1 MPGHIYVDESKA
13 HGFRFVMALVDG
25 GNVETARNAMK
36 SLAARGARTFHASHE
51 SDRRRRQALRVVA
64 PLPVRFWVLEVP
76 LSPHR
81 GRARETGVKRVM
93 TLAVGLGASRVVFDL
108 DESNLSR
115 DRLAAA
121 SVLAPLDPD
130 TRPTYDHQKAATE
143 PLPWLPDLV
152 AEPHGPARDR
162 RPDRGTPLESAKP
175 GVPTVRKATRL
186 TSQG

>member
-1 MPGHIYVDESKA
+1 VPGHIYVDESKT
-13 HGFRFVMALVDG
+13 HGFRFVMALVDDG
-25 GNVETARNAMK
+25 SVETSRSAMK

-64 PLPVRFWVLEVP
+64 ALPVRFWVVEVP

-93 TLAVGLGASRVVFDL
+93 SLAVGLGASRVVFDL

-121 SVLAPLDPD
+121 SIIASLDPD
-130 TRPTYDHQKAATE
+130 TRPTYHHLHAATE
-143 PLPWLPDLV
+143 PLLWFPDLV
-152 AEPHGPARDR
+152 AWAWSKDASWRH
-162 RPDRGTPLESAKP
+162 LM
-175 GVPTVRKATRL
+175 TRL
-186 TSQG
+186 GIDVRVDALP